1 MSKLRLCEGYKGKSR
16 LGKRTD
22 IQHNPLKSAHIPT
35 GFAPKSLKKRNFRGG
50 ISSEFAQKNAP
61 RPGDLDLVSRALP
74 SELHVHD
81 VRRLRYYPAS
91 VCSLSRS
98 S

>member
-22 IQHNPLKSAHIPT
+22 IQHNPQKSAHIPT

-61 RPGDLDLVSRALP
+61 RPGDLDLVSRA
-74 SELHVHD
+74 S
-81 VRRLRYYPAS
+81 YS
-91 VCSLSRS
+91 VLFRPLQK
-98 S
+98 